1 MLQRALKPTLSCSIL
16 DIFEGIFW
24 WNAKK
29 RNSKI
34 SDPKDPDLQLPRPP
48 HTPGRFV
55 THLKIS
61 KMNFEV
67 LLGVCFGKWTPGIS
81 WISTGWSLLLYF
93 SCFHF
98 CPATRRGWTFV
109 DLPAAASYFTEWTQ
123 LELRWQFSLKMK
135 CTSDKELGL
144 ISMDIAAQWPFL
156 PVDCLAF
163 HAL

>member
-34 SDPKDPDLQLPRPP
+34 SDPKDPDLQLARPP

-98 CPATRRGWTFV
+98 CPVTCWRWIFG
-109 DLPAAASYFTEWTQ
+109 DLPAATPTHRSVVLVSIETLST
-123 LELRWQFSLKMK
+123 LKI
-135 CTSDKELGL
+135 DK
-144 ISMDIAAQWPFL
+144 D
-156 PVDCLAF
+156 V
-163 HAL
+163 ALNGFCC